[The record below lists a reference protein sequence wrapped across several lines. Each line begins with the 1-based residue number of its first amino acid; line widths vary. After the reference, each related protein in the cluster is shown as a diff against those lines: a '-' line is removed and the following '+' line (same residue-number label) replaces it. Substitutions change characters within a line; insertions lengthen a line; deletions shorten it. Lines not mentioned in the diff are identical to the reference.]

1 MIEKDKKPSI
11 RFKGF
16 IDDWKQYNWEETV
29 DISTNMVDPKTG
41 KYDELF
47 HIGPGNIE
55 SFSGKLLDNIE
66 TVKDSN
72 LISGKFYF
80 RKGDII
86 YGKINP
92 QLAKYT
98 IAPFE
103 GLASADSYVLSTQ
116 NGIDQ
121 NYLYAILQT
130 NDFYK
135 YSVSVSART
144 GIPKINR
151 DELNI
156 YNFFAPSMTEQQK
169 IGELLIQLDK
179 LILLHQR
186 KYDKFINIKKAML
199 EKMFP
204 KDGSNVPKIRFKGF
218 DDDWKQCKLHDIVD
232 IVGGGTP
239 STSNPEYWDGEI
251 DWYSPTEIG
260 EKVYAEGSIKRITE
274 LGLQKSSAKVL
285 PANKTILFT
294 SRASIG
300 DMAILKRSGATNQ
313 GFQSLIVK
321 DKNNPYFVYSMG
333 HLIKQYALKNAS
345 GSTFLEISG
354 KQLGAMDILI
364 PDENEQNQISEFFKQ
379 LDNYITLH
387 KLELENL
394 KNIKKACLDK
404 MFL

>member
-1 MIEKDKKPSI
+1 MIKKDKKPSI
-11 RFKGF
+11 RFKEF
-16 IDDWKQYNWEETV
+16 TDDWEQHKLEEEAIEIVAGGDVNKDLLCEEGIYPVVANSLTNNGIVGYYNEEYRIKAPAVTV
-29 DISTNMVDPKTG
+29 TGRGDVGHAKARKVDFTPIVRLISIKSNHDVDFLENAINTLRIIIESTGVPQLTVPQLG
-41 KYDELF
+41 KYELYF
-47 HIGPGNIE
+47 PQNIKEEQAIGKFFLSI
-55 SFSGKLLDNIE
+55 D
-66 TVKDSN
+66 N
-72 LISGKFYF
+72 LI
-80 RKGDII
+80 
-86 YGKINP
+86 
-92 QLAKYT
+92 T
-98 IAPFE
+98 
-103 GLASADSYVLSTQ
+103 
-116 NGIDQ
+116 
-121 NYLYAILQT
+121 
-130 NDFYK
+130 
-135 YSVSVSART
+135 
-144 GIPKINR
+144 
-151 DELNI
+151 
-156 YNFFAPSMTEQQK
+156 
-169 IGELLIQLDK
+169 
-179 LILLHQR
+179 LHHR
-186 KYDKFINIKKAML
+186 KYDKLINIKKAML